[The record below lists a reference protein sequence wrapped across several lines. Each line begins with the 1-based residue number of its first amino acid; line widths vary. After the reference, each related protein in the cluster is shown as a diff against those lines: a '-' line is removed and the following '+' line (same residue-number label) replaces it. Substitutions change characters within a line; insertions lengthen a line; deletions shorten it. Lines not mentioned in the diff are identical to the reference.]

1 MQNSL
6 HSHEAPIIRDR
17 WWLYDWLKNQYMSTG
32 YIPTANEA
40 RAAFPELPLEEM
52 GEGYTEF
59 MSVVGRYEMGDRECS
74 S

>member
-1 MQNSL
+1 MSNSL
-6 HSHEAPIIRDR
+6 FHDGIICDR
-17 WWLYDWLKNQYMSTG
+17 WWLYDWLKHQYMRTG

-59 MSVVGRYEMGDRECS
+59 MAVVGRYEGA
-74 S
+74 